1 MNRNFFLIL
10 VVILAVLGL
19 SSIFTVNETEY
30 AIKFQLGRI
39 VKADYGPGLHFKVPF
54 INNVLKFDR
63 RVLTLDTP
71 SELMLTSE
79 QKFVNVDSFIK
90 WKITDVSR
98 FYISTQGNELR
109 ALSRLEQIIKDRM
122 RAQIASRTLVE
133 VVSAERVNIMRD
145 IQEAANAATSDE
157 FGIQVID
164 VRIKSIELPDDVRDS
179 VFRRMATD
187 RQKEANLLRYQGRE
201 EAERIRAN
209 ADREVQVILAEAER
223 DAQITRGEGDARSTE
238 IYAAAYGKDKEFY
251 AFYRSL
257 KAYGTAFGGDKDV
270 LVLDPSA
277 SFFDYFGSDSGR
289 KNSK

>member
-1 MNRNFFLIL
+1 MNRVALPIL
-10 VVILAVLGL
+10 LALLALLGL
-19 SSIFTVNETEY
+19 SSLFVVNETEY

-39 VKADYGPGLHFKVPF
+39 VRADYAPGLHFKMPL
-54 INNVLKFDR
+54 INNVRKFDR

-90 WKITDVSR
+90 WRINDVSK

-164 VRIKSIELPDDVRDS
+164 VRIKSIELPEDVRDS

-187 RQKEANLLRYQGRE
+187 RQKEANLLRFQGRE

-209 ADREVQVILAEAER
+209 ADREVQVLLAEAER
-223 DAQITRGEGDARSTE
+223 DGQVTRGEGDARSTE
-238 IYAAAYGKDKEFY
+238 IYAAAYGKDPEFF

-257 KAYGTAFGGDKDV
+257 QAYGNSFGDSKDV
-270 LVLDPSA
+270 MVLDPSS
-277 SFFDYFGSDSGR
+277 SFFDYFGSDGGR
-289 KNSK
+289 KK